1 MLISLQDEQYF
12 NFEGSPHC
20 AECSKNKAHSCSGCG
35 KPILDKLYSAL
46 DKYWHFDCFKCVEC
60 GETFKG
66 EGFLAIN
73 GKSYHQKCF
82 KLQCVICGK
91 NCTEEYYQVDN
102 NQVINH
108 LLLFLR
114 H

>member
-1 MLISLQDEQYF
+1 MPISLKDEQYF

-102 NQVINH
+102 NQVIIH
-108 LLLFLR
+108 L
-114 H
+114 